1 MQGSASF
8 DKNQFLFEAA
18 RASGDFPTMPSR
30 QAVLGME
37 HASFYYGSDKVFEDV
52 SFLLDDARTALVGEN
67 GAGKSTLLKCL
78 TGALD
83 LNAGQII
90 RSRGLRVGTVPQDV
104 PEALAPLTVREV
116 LQQSLARVGQD
127 DDWWRLDVLAEEIG
141 IAPDILDKKFGALSG
156 GWQRLMLIA
165 GAAKLEEPDILI
177 LDEPTNHLDL
187 ANINT
192 LERWLTAEFEI
203 PMLIVSH
210 DREILDRVTER
221 TLFLRSDGVHAFKTR
236 FSVAREELL
245 RRDATAA
252 ARARLEQK
260 EIERLEQ
267 AAARYKVWAVKNP
280 DLNKR
285 KAAVETRIA
294 RIEADRTQSY
304 VARERR
310 LELADGDIDARVAL
324 RLANLEV
331 KTPDGRKLIG
341 IDRLTVAAG
350 DRIALLGANGA
361 GKSTFLSALAAAYDP
376 AREHYDGTAPVR
388 FNPSSRLVYFDQTMR
403 DLPVKTAIL
412 DYVVEAEGVT
422 EKNAVRL
429 LAQAGFSFA
438 RIQEPIGVL
447 SHGER
452 ARLVFLKMKLLRP
465 NFYLLDEPT
474 NHLDIEGQ
482 EDLEDQ
488 LEGSDVS
495 CLFVSH
501 DRFFTRTA
509 ATRFLEIRT
518 GRLVEIDDPDA
529 FFDAQT

>member
-1 MQGSASF
+1 M
-8 DKNQFLFEAA
+8 AA
-18 RASGDFPTMPSR
+18 R

-37 HASFYYGSDKVFEDV
+37 HASFFYGSNPVFRNV

-78 TGALD
+78 TGALE
-83 LNAGQII
+83 LNGGKVI
-90 RSRGLRVGTVPQDV
+90 RSRGLRIGSVPQDV
-104 PEALAPLTVREV
+104 PTRLADKTVREV
-116 LQQSLARVGQD
+116 LHHSLDRIGQG
-127 DDWWRLDVLAEEIG
+127 DDWWRIDVLLDEIG
-141 IAPDILDKKFGALSG
+141 VEPAVLDKRFGELSG

-165 GAAKLEEPDILI
+165 GAARLEEPDILV

-192 LERWLTAEFEI
+192 LERWLTVEFQV
-203 PMLIVSH
+203 PMLVVSH

-221 TLFLRSDGVHAFKTR
+221 TLFLRSDGMHAFKTR
-236 FSVAREELL
+236 FSIAREELL
-245 RRDATAA
+245 RRDASAA
-252 ARARLEQK
+252 ARARLEEK
-260 EIERLEQ
+260 EIKRLEQ

-285 KAAVETRIA
+285 KNAVETRIA
-294 RIEADRTQSY
+294 RIEAERTQTY

-324 RLANLEV
+324 RLAGLDV
-331 KTPDGRKLIG
+331 KTPDGRKLLG
-341 IDRLTVAAG
+341 IDRLAIAAG

-361 GKSTFLSALAAAYDP
+361 GKSTLLSTLAGAYDP
-376 AREHYDGTAPVR
+376 ALEHYDGRAAVR
-388 FNPSSRLVYFDQTMR
+388 FNPSCRLVYFDQSMR
-403 DLPVKTAIL
+403 DLPLDTGIL
-412 DYVVEAEGVT
+412 DYVLSADGVS
-422 EKNAVRL
+422 ERDAIRL
-429 LAQAGFSFA
+429 LAQAGFAFK
-438 RIQEPIGVL
+438 RIGEPISVL

-452 ARLVFLKMKLLRP
+452 ARLVFLRMKLLRP

-474 NHLDIEGQ
+474 NHLDIDGQ

-488 LEGSDVS
+488 LERSDVS

-501 DRFFTRTA
+501 DRYFTRTVA
-509 ATRFLEIRT
+509 NRFLEIRK

>member
-1 MQGSASF
+1 M
-8 DKNQFLFEAA
+8 AA
-18 RASGDFPTMPSR
+18 RH
-30 QAVLGME
+30 AVLGME
-37 HASFYYGSDKVFEDV
+37 QASFYYGSSRVFRGV

-78 TGALD
+78 TGALE
-83 LNAGQII
+83 LNAGKVI
-90 RSRGLRVGTVPQDV
+90 RSRGLRVGSVPQDV
-104 PEALAPLTVREV
+104 PASLAARTVREV
-116 LQQSLARVGQD
+116 LHEALVRIGQD
-127 DDWWRLDVLAEEIG
+127 DDWWRIDVLVDEIG
-141 IAPDILDKKFGALSG
+141 VEPEILDKRFGELSG

-165 GAAKLEEPDILI
+165 AAAKLEEPDILI

-192 LERWLTAEFEI
+192 LERWLTVEFEI

-236 FSVAREELL
+236 FSMAREELL

-252 ARARLEQK
+252 ARARLEDK
-260 EIERLEQ
+260 EIKRLEQ

-285 KAAVETRIA
+285 KNAVETRIA
-294 RIEADRTQSY
+294 RIEAERTQTY
-304 VARERR
+304 VSRERR
-310 LELADGDIDARVAL
+310 LELSDGDIDAKVAL

-331 KTPDGRKLIG
+331 KTPDGRKLIA
-341 IDRLTVAAG
+341 IERLTIAAG

-361 GKSTFLSALAAAYDP
+361 GKSTLLSTIAAAYDP
-376 AREHYDGTAPVR
+376 AREHYDGQAPVR
-388 FNPSSRLVYFDQTMR
+388 FNPSCRLVYFDQSMR
-403 DLPVKTAIL
+403 DLPVDREIL
-412 DYVVEAEGVT
+412 DFVVEAEGVT
-422 EKNAVRL
+422 EKEAIRV
-429 LAQAGFSFA
+429 LAQAGFAFA
-438 RIQEPIGVL
+438 RVREPIGVL

-482 EDLEDQ
+482 EDLEEQ
-488 LEGSDVS
+488 LERSDVS

-509 ATRFLEIRT
+509 ATRFLEIRRS
-518 GRLVEIDDPDA
+518 RLLEIDDPDA
-529 FFDAQT
+529 FFDAQS

>member
-1 MQGSASF
+1 M
-8 DKNQFLFEAA
+8 AA
-18 RASGDFPTMPSR
+18 R

-37 HASFYYGSDKVFEDV
+37 HASFFYGSNPVFRNV

-78 TGALD
+78 TGALE
-83 LNAGQII
+83 LNGGKVI
-90 RSRGLRVGTVPQDV
+90 RSRGLRIGSVPQDV
-104 PEALAPLTVREV
+104 PTRLADKTVREV
-116 LQQSLARVGQD
+116 LHHSLDRIGQG
-127 DDWWRLDVLAEEIG
+127 DDWWRIDVLLDEIG
-141 IAPDILDKKFGALSG
+141 VEPAVLDKRFGELSG

-165 GAAKLEEPDILI
+165 GAARLEEPDILV

-192 LERWLTAEFEI
+192 LERWLTVEFQV
-203 PMLIVSH
+203 PMLVVSH

-221 TLFLRSDGVHAFKTR
+221 TLFLRSDGMHAFKTR
-236 FSVAREELL
+236 FSIAREELL
-245 RRDATAA
+245 RRDASAA
-252 ARARLEQK
+252 ARARLEEK
-260 EIERLEQ
+260 EIKRLEQ

-285 KAAVETRIA
+285 KNAVETRIA
-294 RIEADRTQSY
+294 RIEAERTQTY
-304 VARERR
+304 IARERR

-324 RLANLEV
+324 RLAGLDV
-331 KTPDGRKLIG
+331 KTPGGRKLLG
-341 IDRLTVAAG
+341 IDRLAIAAG

-361 GKSTFLSALAAAYDP
+361 GKSTLLSTLAGAYDP
-376 AREHYDGTAPVR
+376 ALEHYDGRAAVR
-388 FNPSSRLVYFDQTMR
+388 FNPSCRLVYFDQSMR
-403 DLPVKTAIL
+403 DLPLDTGIL
-412 DYVVEAEGVT
+412 DYVLSADGVS
-422 EKNAVRL
+422 ERDAIRL
-429 LAQAGFSFA
+429 LAQAGFAFK
-438 RIQEPIGVL
+438 RIGEPISVL

-452 ARLVFLKMKLLRP
+452 ARLVFLRMKLLRP

-488 LEGSDVS
+488 LERSDVS

-509 ATRFLEIRT
+509 ATRFLEIRR